1 MTPKIFTTMRT
12 YDRHL
17 FAGDLIAGVTVAMVA
32 LPLSLAI
39 AIASGAEPAK
49 GLVTAIVAGFLISF
63 LGGSRVQ
70 IGGPT
75 GAFIVV
81 VFGIIAQHGYDGLVL
96 ATLMAGGILLIS
108 GLLRLGNLVAYVP
121 EPVVNG
127 FTIGIGLIIATSQIK
142 DLLGLSIDKVPA
154 EFIAKTASIWAA
166 RGSLNLASCA
176 IGVGTIVLIVGLRRI
191 APKFP
196 GLIVAVSLTSAE
208 ASNLST
214 VNWTFT
220 QTVIDGL
227 RGDGLMDDDSDRR
240 VDLGELRARVA
251 SEMKYREKQ
260 RSGFHARGVSERAV
274 LATAEPAERGTGPFA
289 AGSYVLA
296 SWGKSERIAEVR
308 RAGRKQ
314 SEVRFY
320 LYNHSEDQTLDN
332 AGVGPLRFRKYPKGA
347 KLKVTWGG
355 KLWDAVVLKTDGE
368 FHYITYPGW
377 PSYWDEWVMSDRI
390 SP

>member
-1 MTPKIFTTMRT
+1 MLAGERT
-12 YDRHL
+12 Y
-17 FAGDLIAGVTVAMVA
+17 GVIAGV
-32 LPLSLAI
+32 LSFGQPGVNGW
-39 AIASGAEPAK
+39 SAEMRKDQELYDVLRARGVPAK
-49 GLVTAIVAGFLISF
+49 NVELLLDQAATKDAILRALVNVAKRAPADATLFFYYAGH
-63 LGGSRVQ
+63 GSRDAE
-70 IGGPT
+70 GKPY
-75 GAFIVV
+75 FIAYDQKLAVSS
-81 VFGIIAQHGYDGLVL
+81 IAESINAHFSGKQLL
-96 ATLMAGGILLIS
+96 LMADCCYS
-108 GLLRLGNLVAYVP
+108 G
-121 EPVVNG
+121 
-127 FTIGIGLIIATSQIK
+127 T
-142 DLLGLSIDKVPA
+142 
-154 EFIAKTASIWAA
+154 
-166 RGSLNLASCA
+166 LAS
-176 IGVGTIVLIVGLRRI
+176 
-191 APKFP
+191 
-196 GLIVAVSLTSAE
+196 VADAVADAKKIPTVSLTSAE

>member
-1 MTPKIFTTMRT
+1 MDAT
-12 YDRHL
+12 L
-17 FAGDLIAGVTVAMVA
+17 FFYYAGH
-32 LPLSLAI
+32 
-39 AIASGAEPAK
+39 
-49 GLVTAIVAGFLISF
+49 
-63 LGGSRVQ
+63 GSRDAE
-70 IGGPT
+70 GKPY
-75 GAFIVV
+75 FIAYDQKLAVSS
-81 VFGIIAQHGYDGLVL
+81 IAESINAHFSGKQLL
-96 ATLMAGGILLIS
+96 LMADCCYS
-108 GLLRLGNLVAYVP
+108 G
-121 EPVVNG
+121 
-127 FTIGIGLIIATSQIK
+127 T
-142 DLLGLSIDKVPA
+142 
-154 EFIAKTASIWAA
+154 
-166 RGSLNLASCA
+166 LAS
-176 IGVGTIVLIVGLRRI
+176 
-191 APKFP
+191 
-196 GLIVAVSLTSAE
+196 VADAVADAKKIPTVSLTSAE